1 MKREQAWRIFAS
13 EYNDSTVEIEGTGEK
28 TPSYIITPL
37 GCKVNRLF
45 TIGVLTD
52 VETISENEELIRAHV
67 SDPTGVF
74 TLYAGRQFQPE
85 ATDQLLNIEA
95 PAFVAVVGKAR
106 TYEPEEGTMF
116 VSIRPELVREV
127 NAETRDRWIVETCM
141 QTKLRIEAVI
151 EAMKMNPPNA
161 YDLRKLGYSKDLSE
175 GVVAALK
182 NYGSIDVNKY
192 IALIQESL
200 QYSIAPKETLS
211 TIDEKEET
219 EIIEKTEK
227 IEKPKEEKKEI
238 LEEKNKDSE
247 DIENMVLEIIKG
259 IESEDGALW
268 DSIVEECKKKKLDE
282 NTIEEA
288 LTSLMDKGFIFEPVL
303 GTIKTT

>member
-13 EYNDSTVEIEGTGEK
+13 EYNDSTVEIEGSGQK
-28 TPSYIITPL
+28 SPSYIITPL

-45 TIGVLTD
+45 IIGVLTD
-52 VETISENEELIRAHV
+52 VENISENEELVRAHV

-74 TLYAGRQFQPE
+74 TLYAGRQFQFE
-85 ATDQLLNIEA
+85 ATEQLSSIEV
-95 PAFVAVVGKAR
+95 PAFVAIIGKAR
-106 TYEPEEGTMF
+106 TFKPEEGTLF

-127 NAETRDRWIVETCM
+127 NAETRDRWVIETCM
-141 QTKLRIEAVI
+141 QTKQRIEAVI

-161 YDLRKLGYSKDLSE
+161 YDLKKLGYSKDLSE

-192 IALIQESL
+192 IALIKESL
-200 QYSIAPKETLS
+200 QYSVASKETFS
-211 TIDEKEET
+211 TVEEEKT
-219 EIIEKTEK
+219 EKTEK
-227 IEKPKEEKKEI
+227 IEIPIEEKKEI
-238 LEEKNKDSE
+238 SKEKIKDSE
-247 DIENMVLEIIKG
+247 DIENMVLEIIKK
-259 IESEDGALW
+259 IENEDGALW
-268 DSIVEECKKKKLDE
+268 DSIVEQCKKKKLDE